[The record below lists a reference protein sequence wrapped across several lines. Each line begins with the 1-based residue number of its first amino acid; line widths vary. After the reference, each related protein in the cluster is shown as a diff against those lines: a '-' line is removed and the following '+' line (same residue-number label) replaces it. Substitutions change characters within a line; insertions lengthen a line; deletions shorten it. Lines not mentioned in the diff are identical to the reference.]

1 VRGKI
6 TKGDEMNPNYLG
18 RISDE
23 KLKLLLRAKGA
34 VLIEGPKWCGKTSS
48 AEEVAGSILYM
59 QDPDTSAMNKATA
72 QSKPSLLLEG
82 AVPRLLDEWQVA
94 PELWNAVRFAVDK
107 RRAAGQFILT
117 GSVCLMRTDD
127 MHTGTGRIARMKMRT
142 MSLYETGDSNGAIS
156 LEALFNGEMD
166 ADGKSDITIERYA
179 FLINRGGW
187 PAVAGETDEKIA
199 LTVAADYVE
208 AVANEDISK
217 ADGVEKDPGRVKAL
231 LRSISRNISCEA
243 KIVTLV
249 NDLVVNDEA
258 LSHVTVD
265 SYLKSLNK
273 IFVIED
279 LPAWSAKLRSKLAI
293 RTTAKRH
300 FTDPS
305 IAAASLRATPKR
317 LLADFNTF
325 GLLFE
330 SLCIRDMRIYAE
342 SIDGN
347 VYHYRDK
354 SDLEV
359 DAVIQLADG
368 RWGAIEVKLGSG
380 GIDKA
385 CNNLLKL
392 KKSVDTDKMNEPSF
406 LMVLTGTEYAFRM
419 KNGIWIVPL
428 GCLKN

>member
-1 VRGKI
+1 M
-6 TKGDEMNPNYLG
+6 DPNYLS

-23 KLKLLLRAKGA
+23 KLKLYLRAKGA

-48 AEEVAGSILYM
+48 AEELAGSVLYM
-59 QDPDTSAMNKATA
+59 QDPDKAVMNKATA

-82 AVPRLLDEWQVA
+82 ETPRLLDEWQVA

-107 RRAAGQFILT
+107 RRAVGQFILT
-117 GSVCLMRTDD
+117 GSVIPTRTDD

-142 MSLYETGDSNGAIS
+142 MSLLETGDSSGEIS
-156 LEALFNGEMD
+156 LEALFDGAMD
-166 ADGKSDITIERYA
+166 LDGKSNISIEQYA

-187 PAVAGETDEKIA
+187 PAVAKQTDEKIA
-199 LTVAADYVE
+199 MTVALDYVE

-217 ADGVEKDPGRVKAL
+217 ADGVEKDPERVKAL
-231 LRSISRNISCEA
+231 LRSISRHISCEA
-243 KIVTLV
+243 KISTLM
-249 NDLVVNDEA
+249 NDLIKNDES
-258 LSHVTVD
+258 LSHVTID
-265 SYLKSLNK
+265 SYLKALNK

-279 LPAWSAKLRSKLAI
+279 LPAWSAKLRSKTAM

-305 IAAASLRATPKR
+305 IATAALRATPKR
-317 LLADFNTF
+317 LLSDFNTF

-330 SLCIRDMRIYAE
+330 SLCIRDLRIYAE

-354 SDLEV
+354 NDLEI
-359 DAVIQLADG
+359 DAIVQLGDG
-368 RWGAIEVKLGSG
+368 RWGAVEVKLGAG
-380 GIDKA
+380 EVDKA
-385 CNNLLKL
+385 CSNLLKL
-392 KKSVDTDKMNEPSF
+392 KQVVDTGKMNEPSF
-406 LMVLTGTEYAFRM
+406 LMVLTGTEYAFQM
-419 KNGIWIVPL
+419 KNGIWVIPL

>member
-1 VRGKI
+1 
-6 TKGDEMNPNYLG
+6 MNPNYLS
-18 RISDE
+18 RISDS
-23 KLKLLLRAKGA
+23 KLRLYLRAKGA

-48 AEEVAGSILYM
+48 AEEVAASVLYM
-59 QDPDTSAMNKATA
+59 QDPDKAAMNIAIA

-82 AVPRLLDEWQVA
+82 DTPRLLDEWQVA

-107 RRAAGQFILT
+107 RRAVGQFILT
-117 GSVCLMRTDD
+117 GSVVPTRTDD
-127 MHTGTGRIARMKMRT
+127 MHTGTGRIAHMKMRT
-142 MSLYETGDSNGAIS
+142 MSLYETGDSNGEIS
-156 LEALFNGEMD
+156 LEALFDGETG
-166 ADGKSDITIERYA
+166 ADGKSDISIEQYA

-208 AVANEDISK
+208 AIANEDISK
-217 ADGVEKDPGRVKAL
+217 VDGVEKDPGRVKAL
-231 LRSISRNISCEA
+231 LRSISRGISCEA

-249 NDLVVNDEA
+249 NDLAANDES

-265 SYLKSLNK
+265 SYLRALNR

-279 LPAWSAKLRSKLAI
+279 LPTWSAKLRSKTAM

-305 IAAASLRATPKR
+305 IAAASLRATPNR
-317 LLADFNTF
+317 LLSDFNTF

-330 SLCIRDMRIYAE
+330 SLCIRDLRIYAE
-342 SIDGN
+342 SIDGS

-354 SDLEV
+354 SGLEV
-359 DAVIQLADG
+359 DAIVALADG
-368 RWGAIEVKLGSG
+368 RWGAVEVKLGAG
-380 GIDKA
+380 EVEKA
-385 CNNLLKL
+385 LNNLLRL
-392 KKSVDTDKMNEPSF
+392 KQVVDTDKMNEPSF

-428 GCLKN
+428 GCLRN

>member
-1 VRGKI
+1 
-6 TKGDEMNPNYLG
+6 MNTNYLS
-18 RISDE
+18 RISDD
-23 KLKLLLRAKGA
+23 KLKLLLQAKGA
-34 VLIEGPKWCGKTSS
+34 VLIEGPKWCGKTRS
-48 AEEVAGSILYM
+48 AEEVAGSVLYM

-82 AVPRLLDEWQVA
+82 TTPRLLDEWQVA
-94 PELWNAVRFAVDK
+94 PELWNAVRFAVDQ
-107 RRAAGQFILT
+107 RRAVGQFILT
-117 GSVCLMRTDD
+117 GSVSPARADD
-127 MHTGTGRIARMKMRT
+127 MHSGTGRIARMRMRT
-142 MSLYETGDSNGAIS
+142 MSLFETGDSNGAIS
-156 LEALFNGEMD
+156 LEDLFNTEKD
-166 ADGKSDITIERYA
+166 ATGKSDITVERYA

-187 PAVAGETDEKIA
+187 PAVAGETDERIA

-208 AVANEDISK
+208 AIASEDISE
-217 ADGVEKDPGRVKAL
+217 ADGAEKDPGRVKAL

-249 NDLVVNDEA
+249 NDLAANDET

-265 SYLKSLNK
+265 LYLKALNK

-330 SLCIRDMRIYAE
+330 SLCIHDLRVYAE

-347 VYHYRDK
+347 VCHYRDK
-354 SDLEV
+354 SGLEV

-368 RWGAIEVKLGSG
+368 RWGAVEVKLGAG

-419 KNGIWIVPL
+419 KNGIWVVPL

>member
-1 VRGKI
+1 
-6 TKGDEMNPNYLG
+6 MNSNYIS

-23 KLKLLLRAKGA
+23 KLKLYLRAKGA

-48 AEEVAGSILYM
+48 AEELAGSVLYM
-59 QDPDTSAMNKATA
+59 QDPDRAAMNKATA

-82 AVPRLLDEWQVA
+82 ETPRLLDEWQVA

-107 RRAAGQFILT
+107 RRAVGQFILT
-117 GSVCLMRTDD
+117 GSVIPTRTDD

-142 MSLYETGDSNGAIS
+142 MSLYETGDSTGEIS
-156 LEALFNGEMD
+156 LEALFDGATD
-166 ADGKSDITIERYA
+166 ADGKSNISIEQYA

-187 PAVAGETDEKIA
+187 PAVANETDEKIA

-208 AVANEDISK
+208 AVAQTDISK
-217 ADGVEKDPGRVKAL
+217 ADGIEKDPNRVKAL
-231 LRSISRNISCEA
+231 LRAISRSISCEA

-249 NDLVVNDEA
+249 NDLAANDES

-265 SYLKSLNK
+265 IYLKALNK

-279 LPAWSAKLRSKLAI
+279 LPAWSAKLRSKTAMRI
-293 RTTAKRH
+293 TAKRH

-305 IAAASLRATPKR
+305 IATASLRATPKR
-317 LLADFNTF
+317 LLSDFNTF

-330 SLCIRDMRIYAE
+330 SLCIRDLRIYAE
-342 SIDGN
+342 SIDGS

-354 SDLEV
+354 SGLKI
-359 DAVIQLADG
+359 DAIIQLADG
-368 RWGAIEVKLGSG
+368 RWCAVEVKLGAG
-380 GIDKA
+380 EVDKA
-385 CNNLLKL
+385 CDNLLKL
-392 KKSVDTDKMNEPSF
+392 KQVVDTDKMNEPSF
-406 LMVLTGTEYAFRM
+406 LMILTGTEYAFQM

-428 GCLKN
+428 GCLRA

>member
-1 VRGKI
+1 
-6 TKGDEMNPNYLG
+6 MNPNYLT

-23 KLKLLLRAKGA
+23 KLKLFLRAKGA

-48 AEEVAGSILYM
+48 AEQLAGSVLYM
-59 QDPDTSAMNKATA
+59 QDPDKAAMNKATA

-82 AVPRLLDEWQVA
+82 ETPRLLDEWQVA

-107 RRAAGQFILT
+107 RRAVGQFILT
-117 GSVCLMRTDD
+117 GSVIPTRTDD

-142 MSLYETGDSNGAIS
+142 MSLYETGESTGAIS
-156 LEALFNGEMD
+156 LEALFDGAVD
-166 ADGKSDITIERYA
+166 LDGKSDISVEQYA

-187 PAVAGETDEKIA
+187 PAVPHETDEKIA

-217 ADGVEKDPGRVKAL
+217 ADGVEKNSDRVKAL

-243 KIVTLV
+243 KITTLV
-249 NDLVVNDEA
+249 NDLLANDES
-258 LSHVTVD
+258 LSHVTID
-265 SYLKSLNK
+265 IYLKALSK
-273 IFVIED
+273 IFVLDD
-279 LPAWSAKLRSKLAI
+279 LPAWSAKLRSKTAM

-305 IAAASLRATPKR
+305 IATAALRATPKR
-317 LLADFNTF
+317 LLSDFNTF

-330 SLCIRDMRIYAE
+330 SLCIRDLRIYAD
-342 SIDGN
+342 SIDGS

-354 SDLEV
+354 NGLEV

-368 RWGAIEVKLGSG
+368 RWGAVEVKLGAG
-380 GIDKA
+380 EVDKA
-385 CNNLLKL
+385 CDNLLKL
-392 KKSVDTDKMNEPSF
+392 QRVVDTDKMNVPSF
-406 LMVLTGTEYAFRM
+406 LMVLTGTEYAFQM

>member
-1 VRGKI
+1 
-6 TKGDEMNPNYLG
+6 M
-18 RISDE
+18 
-23 KLKLLLRAKGA
+23 
-34 VLIEGPKWCGKTSS
+34 
-48 AEEVAGSILYM
+48 
-59 QDPDTSAMNKATA
+59 
-72 QSKPSLLLEG
+72 
-82 AVPRLLDEWQVA
+82 
-94 PELWNAVRFAVDK
+94 
-107 RRAAGQFILT
+107 
-117 GSVCLMRTDD
+117 
-127 MHTGTGRIARMKMRT
+127 
-142 MSLYETGDSNGAIS
+142 
-156 LEALFNGEMD
+156 
-166 ADGKSDITIERYA
+166 
-179 FLINRGGW
+179 
-187 PAVAGETDEKIA
+187 
-199 LTVAADYVE
+199 
-208 AVANEDISK
+208 
-217 ADGVEKDPGRVKAL
+217 
-231 LRSISRNISCEA
+231 RSISRNISCEA

-249 NDLVVNDEA
+249 NDLAANDES

-265 SYLKSLNK
+265 LYLKALNK

-325 GLLFE
+325 GMLFE
-330 SLCIRDMRIYAE
+330 SLCIHDLRVYAE
-342 SIDGN
+342 SIEGH
-347 VYHYRDK
+347 VCHYRDK
-354 SDLEV
+354 SGLEV

-368 RWGAIEVKLGSG
+368 RWGAVEVKLGAG

-392 KKSVDTDKMNEPSF
+392 KKSIDTDKMNEPSF

>member
-1 VRGKI
+1 
-6 TKGDEMNPNYLG
+6 MNPNYLS

-23 KLKLLLRAKGA
+23 KLKLFLRAKGA

-48 AEEVAGSILYM
+48 AEELAGSVLYM
-59 QDPDTSAMNKATA
+59 QDPDKAAMNKATA

-82 AVPRLLDEWQVA
+82 ETPRLLDEWQVA

-107 RRAAGQFILT
+107 RRAVGQFILT
-117 GSVCLMRTDD
+117 GSVIPNRTDD

-142 MSLYETGDSNGAIS
+142 MSLYETGDSNGEIS
-156 LEALFNGEMD
+156 LEALFDGAVD
-166 ADGKSDITIERYA
+166 LDGKSNISVEQYA

-187 PAVAGETDEKIA
+187 PAVAWQTDEKIA
-199 LTVAADYVE
+199 LTVALDYVE

-217 ADGVEKDPGRVKAL
+217 ADGIEKDPERVKAL

-243 KIVTLV
+243 KITTLV
-249 NDLVVNDEA
+249 NDLIENDES
-258 LSHVTVD
+258 LSHVTID
-265 SYLKSLNK
+265 SYLRALNK

-279 LPAWSAKLRSKLAI
+279 LPAWSAKLRSKTAM

-305 IAAASLRATPKR
+305 IATAALRATPKR
-317 LLADFNTF
+317 LLSDFNTF

-330 SLCIRDMRIYAE
+330 SLCIHDLRIYAE
-342 SIDGN
+342 SIDGS

-354 SDLEV
+354 SGLEI
-359 DAVIQLADG
+359 DAIVQLGDG
-368 RWGAIEVKLGSG
+368 RWGAAEIKLGAG
-380 GIDKA
+380 DVDKA

-392 KKSVDTDKMNEPSF
+392 KRVVDTDKMNEPSF
-406 LMVLTGTEYAFRM
+406 LMVLTGTEYAFQM

>member
-1 VRGKI
+1 
-6 TKGDEMNPNYLG
+6 MNSNYLT

-23 KLKLLLRAKGA
+23 KLKLYLRAKGA

-48 AEEVAGSILYM
+48 AEELAGSVLYM
-59 QDPDTSAMNKATA
+59 QDPDKAAMNKATA

-82 AVPRLLDEWQVA
+82 KTPRLLDEWQVA

-117 GSVCLMRTDD
+117 GSVIPARTDD

-156 LEALFNGEMD
+156 LEALFDGMTD
-166 ADGKSDITIERYA
+166 SDGKSGISVEQYA

-187 PAVAGETDEKIA
+187 PAVAKETDEKIA
-199 LTVAADYVE
+199 LTVASDYVE
-208 AVANEDISK
+208 AIANEDISK

-231 LRSISRNISCEA
+231 LRSISRSISGEA
-243 KIVTLV
+243 KITTLV
-249 NDLVVNDEA
+249 NDLSANDES

-265 SYLKSLNK
+265 GYLKALNK

-279 LPAWSAKLRSKLAI
+279 LPAWSAKLRSKTAM

-305 IAAASLRATPKR
+305 IAAAALRATPGR
-317 LLADFNTF
+317 LISDFNTF

-330 SLCIRDMRIYAE
+330 SLCIRDLRVYAE
-342 SIDGN
+342 SIDGG
-347 VYHYRDK
+347 VYHYRDRTG
-354 SDLEV
+354 LEI
-359 DAVIQLADG
+359 DAIVQLADG
-368 RWGAIEVKLGSG
+368 RWGAIEIKLGAG
-380 GIDKA
+380 EVDKA
-385 CNNLLKL
+385 CDSLLKL
-392 KKSVDTDKMNEPSF
+392 KRAIDTDRMNEPSF

-428 GCLKN
+428 GCLKQ

>member
-1 VRGKI
+1 VGDSIVNPKYI
-6 TKGDEMNPNYLG
+6 T

-48 AEEVAGSILYM
+48 AEQLAGSVLYM
-59 QDPDTSAMNKATA
+59 QDPDRAAMNKATA

-82 AVPRLLDEWQVA
+82 ETPRLLDEWQVA

-107 RRAAGQFILT
+107 RRATGQFILT
-117 GSVCLMRTDD
+117 GSVIPTKTDD

-142 MSLYETGDSNGAIS
+142 MSLYETGDSNGEIS
-156 LEALFNGEMD
+156 LETLFNSAVD
-166 ADGKSDITIERYA
+166 LDGKSNITIEEYA

-187 PAVAGETDEKIA
+187 PAVPHETDEKIA
-199 LTVAADYVE
+199 LAVAADYVE

-217 ADGVEKDPGRVKAL
+217 ADGVEKDPVRVKAF
-231 LRSISRNISCEA
+231 LRSISRHISCEA
-243 KIVTLV
+243 KNTTLV
-249 NDLVVNDEA
+249 NDLIANDEP
-258 LSHVTVD
+258 LSHVTID
-265 SYLKSLNK
+265 SYLKALNK
-273 IFVIED
+273 IFVLDD
-279 LPAWSAKLRSKLAI
+279 LPAWSAKLRSKTAM

-305 IAAASLRATPKR
+305 IATAALRATPKR
-317 LLADFNTF
+317 LLSDFNTF

-330 SLCIRDMRIYAE
+330 SLCIRDLRIYAD
-342 SIDGN
+342 SIDGS

-354 SDLEV
+354 TGLEI
-359 DAVIQLADG
+359 DAIVQLADG
-368 RWGAIEVKLGSG
+368 RWGAVEVKLGAG
-380 GIDKA
+380 DLDKA
-385 CNNLLKL
+385 CTNLLKL
-392 KKSVDTDKMNEPSF
+392 KQVLDMDKMNEPSF
-406 LMVLTGTEYAFRM
+406 LMVLTGTEYAFQM